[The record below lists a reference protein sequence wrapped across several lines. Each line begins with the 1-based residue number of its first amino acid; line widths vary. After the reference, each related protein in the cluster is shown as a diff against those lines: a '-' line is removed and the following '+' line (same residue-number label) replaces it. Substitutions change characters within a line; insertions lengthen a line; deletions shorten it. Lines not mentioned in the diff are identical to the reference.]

1 MTYAS
6 ILTKPSYYALAI
18 TGLIAFFVL
27 IIILRNF
34 SQFKNQTNEKL
45 IITLSLIGILI
56 GIHGLLHLG
65 LETVYNFNPMEIL
78 LRS

>member
-6 ILTKPSYYALAI
+6 ILTKPSYYALVI

-27 IIILRNF
+27 TIFLRNF
-34 SQFKNQTNEKL
+34 SQFKKQTNEKL

-56 GIHGLLHLG
+56 GIHGLLHFWRK
-65 LETVYNFNPMEIL
+65 T
-78 LRS
+78 

>member
-6 ILTKPSYYALAI
+6 ILTKPSYYALVI
-18 TGLIAFFVL
+18 TGLIILFVL
-27 IIILRNF
+27 IIFLRNF
-34 SQFKNQTNEKL
+34 SQFKNQTNEKGIL
-45 IITLSLIGILI
+45 TLSLIGILI

-78 LRS
+78 LR

>member
-6 ILTKPSYYALAI
+6 ILTKPSYYALVI
-18 TGLIAFFVL
+18 TGLIIFFVL
-27 IIILRNF
+27 IIFLRNF
-34 SQFKNQTNEKL
+34 SQFKNQTNEKGIL
-45 IITLSLIGILI
+45 TLSLIGILI

-78 LRS
+78 LR